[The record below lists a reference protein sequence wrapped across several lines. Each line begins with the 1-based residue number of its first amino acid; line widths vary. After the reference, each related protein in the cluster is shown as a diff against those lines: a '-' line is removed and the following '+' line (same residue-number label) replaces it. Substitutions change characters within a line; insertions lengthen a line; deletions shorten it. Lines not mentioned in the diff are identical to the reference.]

1 MKKINFGIW
10 IPTGTEGLMYPI
22 PFAKARDN
30 IRLSQKA
37 EEFGFDS
44 VWGNDHISTQH
55 YVRDEF
61 PSPPNYYAPLLVLAA
76 IAENTK
82 KIRVATALLVV
93 PFRHPVI
100 IAKELATLDRLTNGR
115 IIIGVGIGAYREEF
129 EAMTGEKSKKV
140 NRGRYLDECL
150 EVLHKIFTEDVVTYR
165 GEYLDIQ
172 SLQSYPKPVQKPFP
186 FYIGGNSP
194 QGRERTARF
203 GTGWLPAFLTS
214 QEIKSA
220 VEEIRGYCQKIGR
233 EFKDFDIAPQFGV
246 AIGKTHEEAM
256 AKFKRSQVYKH
267 FVSLSKST
275 MKNQDIG
282 LVAERHLI
290 GSPDQILERIAEFTE
305 AGVTTFSALLFA
317 DNTVDE
323 FIESMHF
330 FSETVIKK
338 LRQ

>member
-1 MKKINFGIW
+1 MKRINFGIG

-22 PFAKARDN
+22 PFAQARDN

-61 PSPPNYYAPLLVLAA
+61 PAPPNYYAPLLVLAA

-115 IIIGVGIGAYREEF
+115 ITIGVGIGAYREEF

-150 EVLHKIFTEDVVTYR
+150 EILHKIFIEDVVTHK
-165 GEYLDIQ
+165 GEYFDIQ

-186 FYIGGNSP
+186 FYVGGNSP
-194 QGRERTARF
+194 QGRERAARF
-203 GTGWLPAFLTS
+203 GTGWLPAFLTPK
-214 QEIKSA
+214 EIKKA
-220 VEEIRGYCQKIGR
+220 VEEIRGYCEKSGR
-233 EFKDFDIAPQFGV
+233 DFKDIDIAPQMAV
-246 AIGKTHEEAM
+246 SIGKTGEEAITR
-256 AKFKRSQVYKH
+256 FKKSQLHHH
-267 FVSLSKST
+267 FESLKKST
-275 MKNQDIG
+275 LKNQDTG
-282 LVAERHLI
+282 LIAERNLI
-290 GSPDQILERIAEFTE
+290 GSPGQILEKIDEFTE

-317 DNTVDE
+317 ANTVEE
-323 FIESMHF
+323 FIEAMHF
-330 FSETVIKK
+330 FSETVMKK
-338 LRQ
+338 LR

>member
-1 MKKINFGIW
+1 MKKINFGIG

-22 PFAKARDN
+22 PFAKVRDN
-30 IRLSQKA
+30 IRLSEKA

-61 PSPPNYYAPLLVLAA
+61 PAPPNYYAPLITLAA
-76 IAENTK
+76 IAENTR

-100 IAKELATLDRLTNGR
+100 IAKELATLDQLTNGR

-129 EAMTGEKSKKV
+129 EAMTGEKSKQV
-140 NRGRYLDECL
+140 NRGNYLDECL
-150 EVLHKIFTEDVVTYR
+150 EILHKIFNEDVVNHRGTYF
-165 GEYLDIQ
+165 DIQ
-172 SLQSYPKPVQKPFP
+172 SLQSYPKPIQKPFP

-203 GTGWLPAFLTS
+203 GTGWLPAALTP
-214 QEIKSA
+214 QEIKKA
-220 VEEIRGYCQKIGR
+220 VDEIQGYCEKYGR
-233 EFKDFDIAPQFGV
+233 DYKGIDIAPQMAV
-246 AIGKTHEEAM
+246 SIGKTQEEAI
-256 AKFKRSQVYKH
+256 AKFKKSQLYNH
-267 FVSLSKST
+267 FESLKKST
-275 MKNQDIG
+275 FKDQDTG
-282 LVAERHLI
+282 LIAERNLI
-290 GSPDQILERIAEFTE
+290 GSPEQILSKIDEFTK

-317 DNTVDE
+317 VNTVDE

-330 FSETVIKK
+330 FSEAVIQK
-338 LRQ
+338 LK